1 MFLPVRMG
9 RLPGPGQGAQQRTRA
24 RQAAEASLPDPVT
37 FR

>member
-9 RLPGPGQGAQQRTRA
+9 RLPGRAGAQERTRV